1 MIHEMIPVGALQCN
15 CSVIG
20 DETTR
25 EGMVIDPGDEIR
37 EILALVERHRLTIRQ
52 IVDQVGYS
60 YGTIQRLLNENDV
73 VMRAGG
79 RRNRAAPDK

>member
-1 MIHEMIPVGALQCN
+1 VALREPGLIPDDAEKAVRLYEQG
-15 CSVIG
+15 
-20 DETTR
+20 
-25 EGMVIDPGDEIR
+25 
-37 EILALVERHRLTIRQ
+37 LTIRQ